1 MRRRQRHSAHS
12 ELVIPGWAKKQGSWQ
27 ALTEA
32 EKKNMLDCLVI
43 LLLSNVFF
51 DQKNEN
57 VRLLD
62 DSVLTELAKRSAK

>member
-1 MRRRQRHSAHS
+1 
-12 ELVIPGWAKKQGSWQ
+12 
-27 ALTEA
+27 
-32 EKKNMLDCLVI
+32 MLDCLVI